1 MARNAIRLVSLVLLC
16 AVSACKPREGS
27 APRPQVARTV
37 LIVDNQAFLDMRMY
51 VTNGSQRLRLGLATS
66 KTVTPFTI
74 PSSIITGAHVLSF
87 RAEPLASNRSAQS
100 EQLYVSPGDTVRLMI
115 PPA

>member
-1 MARNAIRLVSLVLLC
+1 MVGNAIRFTSLVLLC
-16 AVSACKPREGS
+16 AASACKPREGS
-27 APRPQVARTV
+27 APRPQVPRTV
-37 LIVDNQAFLDMRMY
+37 LIVDNQAFIDMRLY
-51 VTNGSQRLRLGLATS
+51 VTNGGQRLRLGLATS

-74 PSSIITGAHVLSF
+74 PSSIITGTHVLSF

-100 EQLYVSPGDTVRLMI
+100 EQMYVTPGDTVRLMI